1 LTLSGLLTLIRPL
14 NSTMVGFAVIVG
26 MVVSGF
32 SKMSCLSVVLGFL
45 TGFFISSYSMI
56 MNDRYDIEV
65 DRVNNPN
72 RPLVKG
78 SVSIKEAEVA
88 AAALLTMGLATSIL
102 LGWLT
107 FLIAAL
113 FASIAW
119 LYNYRVKRYGL
130 LGNMLVSASVAIPY
144 IYGAVAIGAADEPLI
159 CFLALTSFL
168 AGLGREVVKTIC
180 DIKGDEVRDVKSVA
194 RVWGAESA
202 AKLSALFFI
211 LAILTSLLPIMLG
224 IVGLVYGALVSAPIC
239 IFVGLTVKILKDSS
253 AESAYFVKR
262 VALFGMLLG
271 LIAFMV
277 GGYFRW

>member
-1 LTLSGLLTLIRPL
+1 LTLSGLITLIRPL

-32 SKMSCLSVVLGFL
+32 SKMSCLSVALGFL
-45 TGFFISSYSMI
+45 TGFLISGYSMI

-88 AAALLTMGLATSIL
+88 AAALLIMGLATSIL

-113 FASIAW
+113 FALIAW

-130 LGNMLVSASVAIPY
+130 LGNTLVSASVAIPY

-159 CFLALTSFL
+159 YFLALTSFL

-180 DIKGDEVRDVKSVA
+180 DVKGDEVRDVRSVA
-194 RVWGAESA
+194 RVLGAESA

-211 LAILTSLLPIMLG
+211 LAILTSLLPITLG

-239 IFVGLTVKILKDSS
+239 IFVGLTLKILKDSS

>member
-1 LTLSGLLTLIRPL
+1 MTLSGILTLIRPL

-32 SKMSCLSVVLGFL
+32 TKMSYLSAALGFL
-45 TGFFISSYSMI
+45 TGFLISGYSMI
-56 MNDRYDIEV
+56 INDRYDIEV

-88 AAALLTMGLATSIL
+88 AVTLLVLGLATSIL

-107 FLIAAL
+107 LFIAAL
-113 FASIAW
+113 FALIAW

-159 CFLALTSFL
+159 YFLALTSFL

-180 DIKGDEVRDVKSVA
+180 DVKGDEIRDVRSVA
-194 RVWGAESA
+194 RVWGAGAA
-202 AKLSALFFI
+202 AKVSSIFFI
-211 LAILTSLLPIMLG
+211 SAILTSLLPIMLG
-224 IVGLVYGALVSAPIC
+224 LLGLTYGILVSAPIC
-239 IFVGLTVKILKDSS
+239 IFIALTIKILRDSS
-253 AESAYFVKR
+253 AESAYLVKR
-262 VALFGMLLG
+262 VALLGMLLG

>member
-1 LTLSGLLTLIRPL
+1 MTLSGLITMMRPL

-32 SKMSCLSVVLGFL
+32 SKMSYSSVVLGFL

-56 MNDRYDIEV
+56 INDRYDIDV
-65 DRVNNPN
+65 DRVNNPS

-78 SVSIKEAEVA
+78 SVSIREAEVA
-88 AAALLTMGLATSIL
+88 AVTLLVLGLATSTL

-107 FLIAAL
+107 LLIAAL
-113 FASIAW
+113 FALIAW

-159 CFLALTSFL
+159 YFLALTSFL

-180 DIKGDEVRDVKSVA
+180 DVKGDEIRDVKSVA
-194 RVWGAESA
+194 RVWGAKVA
-202 AKLSALFFI
+202 AKVSSTFFI
-211 LAILTSLLPIMLG
+211 LAILTSLLPLMLR
-224 IVGLVYGALVSAPIC
+224 IVGLVYGVLVSVPIC
-239 IFVGLTVKILKDSS
+239 IFVALTVKILRDSS
-253 AESAYFVKR
+253 ADSAYLVKR
-262 VALFGMLLG
+262 VALLGMLLG

>member
-1 LTLSGLLTLIRPL
+1 LTLSGILTLIRPL

-32 SKMSCLSVVLGFL
+32 TKMSYLSAALGFL
-45 TGFFISSYSMI
+45 TGFLISGYSMI
-56 MNDRYDIEV
+56 INDRYDIEV

-88 AAALLTMGLATSIL
+88 AVTLLVLGLATSIL

-107 FLIAAL
+107 LFIAAL
-113 FASIAW
+113 FALIAW

-159 CFLALTSFL
+159 YFLALTSFL

-180 DIKGDEVRDVKSVA
+180 DVKGDEIRDVRSVA
-194 RVWGAESA
+194 RVWGAGAA
-202 AKLSALFFI
+202 AKVSSIFFI
-211 LAILTSLLPIMLG
+211 SAILTSLLPIMLG
-224 IVGLVYGALVSAPIC
+224 LLGLTYGILVSAPIC
-239 IFVGLTVKILKDSS
+239 IFIALTIKILRDSS
-253 AESAYFVKR
+253 AESAYLVKR
-262 VALFGMLLG
+262 VALLGMLLG

>member
-1 LTLSGLLTLIRPL
+1 MTLSGLLTLIRPL

-32 SKMSCLSVVLGFL
+32 TKMSYLNATLGFL

-56 MNDRYDIEV
+56 INDRYDIEV
-65 DRVNNPN
+65 DRVNNPS

-78 SVSIKEAEVA
+78 SVSIKEAEA
-88 AAALLTMGLATSIL
+88 AAATLLALGLATSIL

-107 FLIAAL
+107 LLIAAL
-113 FASIAW
+113 FALIAW
-119 LYNYRVKRYGL
+119 LYNFRVKRYGL
-130 LGNMLVSASVAIPY
+130 FGNTLVSASVAIPY

-159 CFLALTSFL
+159 YFLALTSFL

-180 DIKGDEVRDVKSVA
+180 DVKGDEIRDIRSVA
-194 RVWGAESA
+194 RVWGAKAA
-202 AKLSALFFI
+202 AKVSSIFFI
-211 LAILTSLLPIMLG
+211 SAILTSLLPLVLG

-239 IFVGLTVKILKDSS
+239 IFVGLTIKILMDSS
-253 AESAYFVKR
+253 TESAYLVKR
-262 VALFGMLLG
+262 VALIGMLLG

>member
-1 LTLSGLLTLIRPL
+1 MTLSGLLTLIRPL

-32 SKMSCLSVVLGFL
+32 SKMSCLSVALGFL

-159 CFLALTSFL
+159 YFLALTSFL

-202 AKLSALFFI
+202 AKLGALFFI

>member
-1 LTLSGLLTLIRPL
+1 MTLSGLLTLIRPL

-159 CFLALTSFL
+159 YFLALTSFL

>member
-1 LTLSGLLTLIRPL
+1 MTLSGLIRLIRPL

-32 SKMSCLSVVLGFL
+32 SKMSCLSVALGFL
-45 TGFFISSYSMI
+45 TGFFISGYSMI

-78 SVSIKEAEVA
+78 SVSIKEAEMA
-88 AAALLTMGLATSIL
+88 AAALLIMGLAASII

-113 FASIAW
+113 FALIAW
-119 LYNYRVKRYGL
+119 LYNYRVKRCGL
-130 LGNMLVSASVAIPY
+130 LGNTLVSASVAIPY

-159 CFLALTSFL
+159 YFLALTSFL

-180 DIKGDEVRDVKSVA
+180 DVKGDEIRDVKSVA
-194 RVWGAESA
+194 RVLGAESA
-202 AKLSALFFI
+202 AKLGALFFL

-239 IFVGLTVKILKDSS
+239 IFVGLTLKILKDSS

>member
-1 LTLSGLLTLIRPL
+1 
-14 NSTMVGFAVIVG
+14 MVGFAVIVG

-32 SKMSCLSVVLGFL
+32 SKLSCLSVVLGFL

-159 CFLALTSFL
+159 YFLALTSFL

-180 DIKGDEVRDVKSVA
+180 DINGDEVRDVKSVA

-262 VALFGMLLG
+262 VALFGMLFG

>member
-1 LTLSGLLTLIRPL
+1 MTLSGLITLIRPL

-32 SKMSCLSVVLGFL
+32 SKMSCLNVVLGFL
-45 TGFFISSYSMI
+45 TGFFISGYSMI

-88 AAALLTMGLATSIL
+88 AAALLIMGLATSIL

-113 FASIAW
+113 FALIAW

-130 LGNMLVSASVAIPY
+130 LGNTLVSASVAIPY

-159 CFLALTSFL
+159 YLLALTSFL

-180 DIKGDEVRDVKSVA
+180 DVKGDEVRDVRSVA
-194 RVWGAESA
+194 RVLGAGSA
-202 AKLSALFFI
+202 AKLGALFFL

-239 IFVGLTVKILKDSS
+239 IFVGLTVRILKDSS

>member
-1 LTLSGLLTLIRPL
+1 LTLSGLITLIRPL

-32 SKMSCLSVVLGFL
+32 SKMSCLSVALGFL
-45 TGFFISSYSMI
+45 TGFLISGYSMI

-88 AAALLTMGLATSIL
+88 AAALLIMGLATSIL

-113 FASIAW
+113 FALIAW

-130 LGNMLVSASVAIPY
+130 LGNTLVSASVAIPY

-159 CFLALTSFL
+159 YLLALTSFL

-180 DIKGDEVRDVKSVA
+180 DVKGDEVRDVRSVA
-194 RVWGAESA
+194 RVLGAGSA
-202 AKLSALFFI
+202 AKLGALFFL

-239 IFVGLTVKILKDSS
+239 IFVGLTVRILKDSS

>member
-1 LTLSGLLTLIRPL
+1 
-14 NSTMVGFAVIVG
+14 MVGFAVIVG

-32 SKMSCLSVVLGFL
+32 SKMSCLSVALGFL
-45 TGFFISSYSMI
+45 TGFFISGYSMI

-78 SVSIKEAEVA
+78 SVSIKEAEMA
-88 AAALLTMGLATSIL
+88 AAALLIMGLAASII

-113 FASIAW
+113 FALIAW

-130 LGNMLVSASVAIPY
+130 LGNTLVSASVAIPY

-159 CFLALTSFL
+159 YFLALTSFL

-180 DIKGDEVRDVKSVA
+180 DVKGDEIRDVKSVA
-194 RVWGAESA
+194 RVLGAESA
-202 AKLSALFFI
+202 AKLGALFFL